1 MADISRENPAL
12 DAALRLLSYR
22 PRAEAELRRR
32 LLRRFPPEEVESAI
46 QALRSQGYLD
56 DREFARFWRDNR
68 ERFRPRSARVIRGE
82 LLRLGVG
89 SETAS
94 EALEGFDDEE
104 NAVRAARKRLPSLQG
119 ADYQTFEEKLGPYLL
134 RRGFPHSL
142 VQRVVR
148 RLWEESADPLD
159 GDVEGHTHKDEAE
172 DATEEG
178 AQRGEPL

>member
-1 MADISRENPAL
+1 MSKAL

-32 LLRRFPPEEVESAI
+32 LLRRFPTEEIEPVI
-46 QALRSQGYLD
+46 QTLKSQGYLD
-56 DREFARFWRDNR
+56 DREFARFWRENR

-89 SETAS
+89 RETAG

-104 NAVRAARKRLPSLQG
+104 SAVRAARKRLPSLRG
-119 ADYQTFEEKLGPYLL
+119 ADYEAFEERLGPYLL
-134 RRGFPHSL
+134 RRGFPRSL
-142 VQRVVR
+142 VRRVVR

-159 GDVEGHTHKDEAE
+159 SDVEGHAHEDEAE
-172 DATEEG
+172 DAAEEG
-178 AQRGEPL
+178 AQRGETP